1 MGTLLEITMSSVSY
15 EFLLNSHMQ
24 RMVDGVLQ
32 NQSYFEEV
40 VEKYSGPGRYTAK
53 QENEDLEEIASTLPS
68 DVGQAAQ
75 AFVQRS
81 LTTLKVTTT
90 TSISVA
96 LCNSLR
102 EVFF

>member
-1 MGTLLEITMSSVSY
+1 MLLGLY
-15 EFLLNSHMQ
+15 MQ

-40 VEKYSGPGRYTAK
+40 VEQYSGPGRYTAK

-68 DVGQAAQ
+68 DVGPAAQ

-81 LTTLKVTTT
+81 LTTLKVSAIVCVYIYIYIYIYI
-90 TSISVA
+90 SIN
-96 LCNSLR
+96 LKG
-102 EVFF
+102 